1 VSGDLV
7 SIVMPA
13 WKPRLDWL
21 HEAVQSALGQR
32 GAEIELL
39 VVDDGSPE
47 PVADLLGE
55 FDDRRLRVI
64 RIEHVG
70 VCDAR
75 NAGAAEARGAYL
87 RYIDSDDVI
96 EAGSTARLLALAD
109 GRDDVIAY
117 GATMFCDEQLRPL
130 WRMTSEVEGDG
141 VESCLLGR
149 FPARPHAFLFPRRV
163 VEQAGNWDEEIVVV
177 HDWDFILRALEHATV
192 RGSDTVATFYRRHPG
207 GVTGKMNTGAAVR
220 SAEQVVER
228 YFERHP
234 EQRGTPLERKA
245 RARALA
251 HAARVYLT
259 HGQLR
264 KGIGSLA
271 RVAVRD
277 PGAIVVEVAQGA
289 RATAGVGRRLIRARR
304 AN

>member
-1 VSGDLV
+1 VIADLV

-13 WKPRLDWL
+13 WKPRPDWL
-21 HEAVQSALGQR
+21 REAVRSALGQR
-32 GAEIELL
+32 GCEIELL
-39 VVDDGSPE
+39 LIDDGSPE
-47 PVADLLGE
+47 PVADLLAE

-64 RIEHVG
+64 RIDHVG
-70 VCDAR
+70 VCGAR
-75 NAGAAEARGAYL
+75 NAGAAEARGAYI

-96 EAGSTARLLALAD
+96 EADSTARLLALIS

-141 VESCLLGR
+141 VAACLLGR
-149 FPARPHAFLFPRRV
+149 FPARPHAFLFPRQV
-163 VEQAGNWDEEIVVV
+163 VEQAGKWDEEIVVV

-192 RGSDTVATFYRRHPG
+192 RRSDTVATFYRRHPG
-207 GVTGKMNTGAAVR
+207 GVTAKMSTEEGVR

-234 EQRGTPLERKA
+234 EQRGTLLERKA
-245 RARALA
+245 RARSLA
-251 HAARVYLT
+251 HAGRVYLT

-264 KGIGSLA
+264 KGIANLA

-277 PGAIVVEVAQGA
+277 PGAIAVEVAQGA
-289 RATAGVGRRLIRARR
+289 RATAGYGRRLIRGHR
-304 AN
+304 